1 MRHISF
7 ESIEKAIAIV
17 DNCSDDQLDQLTD
30 KYADLQP
37 QLLGYAMS
45 AAMEYEN
52 DALEGLIIYY
62 FCLILE
68 AFSQENVPL
77 NVVSDTD
84 IDSFEEPF
92 FEMLDDF
99 FENDE
104 QEIIDDFCDQPNL
117 AQFMAIEISEEDN
130 DGTALDDDTAQQLFV
145 VSLAMI
151 SLLNKAIIR
160 ENA

>member
-1 MRHISF
+1 MKHISF

-17 DNCSDDQLDQLTD
+17 DNCSDEQLEQLTD
-30 KYADLQP
+30 KYAEAQP

-52 DALEGLIIYY
+52 DVLEGLIIYY
-62 FCLILE
+62 FCLLLE
-68 AFSQENVPL
+68 SFAQENVIL
-77 NVVSDTD
+77 NVISDTD

-99 FENDE
+99 FENDD
-104 QEIIDDFCDQPNL
+104 QEIIDNFCDQPNL

-145 VSLAMI
+145 VSLAII
-151 SLLNKAIIR
+151 SLLNKAITR

>member
-1 MRHISF
+1 MKHISF

-17 DNCSDDQLDQLTD
+17 DNCTDEQLDQLTD
-30 KYADLQP
+30 KYAEAQP

-52 DALEGLIIYY
+52 DALEGLIVYY
-62 FCLILE
+62 FCLLLE
-68 AFSQENVPL
+68 AFAQENVTVK
-77 NVVSDTD
+77 VVSDEV
-84 IDSFEEPF
+84 IDAFEQPF

-99 FENDE
+99 FENDD
-104 QEIIDDFCDQPNL
+104 QEIIDNFCDQPNL

-145 VSLAMI
+145 VSLAII
-151 SLLNKAIIR
+151 SLLNKSIVG